1 MRRQRNAK
9 ILATLGPAS
18 SSLEIIRTLF
28 NAGADVFRLNFS
40 HGTHEDH
47 KKRYD
52 LIRQIEQETGRPI
65 GVLVDLQG
73 PKLRVGTFENGRIT
87 LRPGET
93 FGLDLDGGPGT
104 PERVSMPHPEVF
116 QALAPGVELLLD
128 DGKIRLAVESCG
140 KGHAQTRVLI
150 GGPLSD
156 RKGVSVVGAVLPLS
170 ALTDKDRRDLAFG
183 LELGADCIALSF
195 VQRPED
201 VEELRAIIGDRAAII
216 SKLEKPSAVECLEDI
231 VALSDA
237 VMVARGD
244 LGVEMPPEQVPPI
257 QRRIIRTCREAGK
270 PSVVA
275 TQMLESMIE
284 VPTPTRAEA
293 SDVASA
299 IYHGADAVMLSA
311 ESASGKFPIE
321 AVTMMDRII
330 KAAENDR
337 GYYRPMSD
345 AVRPAPAATIPDAI
359 CASMRLATGL
369 LPVAVTVTYTLSG
382 STSLRTSRE
391 RPSTPILSLSTKL
404 ETAREIVDGAR
415 SSRRAIS
422 RTPCRC

>member
-18 SSLEIIRTLF
+18 SSLEVIRTLF

-183 LELGADCIALSF
+183 LELGADWIALSF

-201 VEELRAIIGDRAAII
+201 VEELRAIIGDRAADHLQAR
-216 SKLEKPSAVECLEDI
+216 K
-231 VALSDA
+231 ALG
-237 VMVARGD
+237 R
-244 LGVEMPPEQVPPI
+244 
-257 QRRIIRTCREAGK
+257 
-270 PSVVA
+270 
-275 TQMLESMIE
+275 
-284 VPTPTRAEA
+284 
-293 SDVASA
+293 
-299 IYHGADAVMLSA
+299 
-311 ESASGKFPIE
+311 
-321 AVTMMDRII
+321 
-330 KAAENDR
+330 
-337 GYYRPMSD
+337 
-345 AVRPAPAATIPDAI
+345 
-359 CASMRLATGL
+359 
-369 LPVAVTVTYTLSG
+369 
-382 STSLRTSRE
+382 
-391 RPSTPILSLSTKL
+391 
-404 ETAREIVDGAR
+404 
-415 SSRRAIS
+415 
-422 RTPCRC
+422 